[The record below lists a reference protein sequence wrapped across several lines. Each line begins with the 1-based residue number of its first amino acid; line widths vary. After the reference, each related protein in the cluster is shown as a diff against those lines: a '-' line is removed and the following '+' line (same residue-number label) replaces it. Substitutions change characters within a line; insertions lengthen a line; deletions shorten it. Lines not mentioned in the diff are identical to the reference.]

1 MKRVIALVDCNNFF
15 VACERLRKPELENK
29 PVCVL
34 SNNDGCVVSRSN
46 EAKRMGVEMGAPYFI
61 CKNQFKKV
69 TFLSGDLPY
78 YCEISKRVTDK
89 LYDYTPDIEIY
100 SIDEAFL
107 DLTGLRKTFN
117 CSYEEIASR
126 IVKEIKDEIGIDV
139 SVGLSYSKV
148 LAKLANDKAK
158 NLQKIKIDKKTY
170 KIGFR
175 DIQKELKETLIS
187 DVWGV
192 GKNTTALLKK
202 HLIQTCFD
210 FVSQDDIW
218 IKKHLG
224 KIGIELKQELTG
236 ISINPVQ
243 TTIKAPKSISR
254 SESFKEFQT
263 DKNYIVAQL
272 NNHIHKVCKK
282 LRNEHLLTECVG
294 IMLRTKDFFV
304 FDKKLNLI
312 NPTNTE
318 FELANISKKMLDEIF
333 KEGIIY
339 RSVGFFATKL
349 SPQSSQQ
356 ISLFEGMETIKKQ
369 ELSNSWDKLEEKFG
383 KGIIKLGLK

>member
-117 CSYEEIASR
+117 CSYEEIAAK

-236 ISINPVQ
+236 ISVNPIQ
-243 TTIKAPKSISR
+243 TVAKAPKSISR

-263 DKNYIVAQL
+263 DKNYIVTQL

-294 IMLRTKDFFV
+294 IMLRTKDFFI
-304 FDKKLNLI
+304 FDRKLNLI

-318 FELANISKKMLDEIF
+318 FELVNISKKMLDEIF

-349 SPQSSQQ
+349 SPQNSQQ